1 MKIVVRPL
9 KLLLLASCVV
19 MVHGHAYAQQDEEW
33 GVMPT
38 PDIVF
43 DGSVLQELDPSA
55 GQSTQSAD
63 LPAVTL
69 TPPSSLNRVATPA
82 MGSLTLD
89 AFDPSAPVTKK
100 TAEIKPII
108 TTTPAPKAEQPAQKI
123 VREALPTPKAEKAKE
138 QKTAKA
144 KPAEKPDAK
153 LADIDVPARKPAVK
167 SKEAV
172 VAVVKEKPAAPPVV
186 KVAAP
191 KPVEIAQKAEPKI
204 EAAAPVAEPIAVTPA
219 TPEIPPVAALLAAPA
234 VVTPPAPTA
243 KERHAAA
250 EIAKE
255 AVRPPRIGFVNPFV
269 KAPKD
274 DGKPVIFAVKEKT
287 KTHGGLNPEQTITAE
302 APIAPDVTTVAA
314 LSDTMQERDPE
325 KPFSWRQENPQPLY
339 EAVPVPPKRPT
350 NGLMASESFV
360 QEARKN
366 LVETYTI
373 VKREGDQMPAVPK
386 EKVARQDLPA
396 PRLSVADIAGDPLAS
411 RIVNMSPEDVASAL
425 NNMAPAAGSAAMNLS
440 RELNTV
446 AKPRIV
452 REMGEWNRKT
462 AKSDAKE
469 PEAARVEKVSLPA
482 GEDRVP
488 MENELL
494 PPGVKKSAKSSGPAM
509 ITFATGEVTLSDEA
523 ADTIS
528 SDVVAAM
535 KQTPNSRVQIV
546 AYSTASDGKESSARR
561 TSLSRALSVR
571 SYLIS
576 QGIDATRMDVR
587 AMGVPTA
594 AADAAD
600 KVDMIVMNDKKPD

>member
-9 KLLLLASCVV
+9 KFLLLASCVF
-19 MVHGHAYAQQDEEW
+19 MVHGHAHAQQDEEW

-55 GQSTQSAD
+55 GQSAQSAD

-82 MGSLTLD
+82 TGSLTLD
-89 AFDPSAPVTKK
+89 AFDPSAPVSKK

-108 TTTPAPKAEQPAQKI
+108 TIQPAPKAEK
-123 VREALPTPKAEKAKE
+123 VKE

-144 KPAEKPDAK
+144 KPAEKPVAK

-172 VAVVKEKPAAPPVV
+172 VAVVKEKPVAPPVA
-186 KVAAP
+186 KVEAP
-191 KPVEIAQKAEPKI
+191 KPVEVAQKAEAKI
-204 EAAAPVAEPIAVTPA
+204 AIPAPVAEPIAVKPVI
-219 TPEIPPVAALLAAPA
+219 PEIPPVAALLAAPA
-234 VVTPPAPTA
+234 VITPPAPTA
-243 KERHAAA
+243 KEIHAAA
-250 EIAKE
+250 EAAKE
-255 AVRPPRIGFVNPFV
+255 AVRPPRIGFTNPFV

-302 APIAPDVTTVAA
+302 APIKPDVTTVAA

-462 AKSDAKE
+462 AKIDVKAESQDQE
-469 PEAARVEKVSLPA
+469 TARVEKISLLA
-482 GEDRVP
+482 GQERVP
-488 MENELL
+488 MDNELL
-494 PPGVKKSAKSSGPAM
+494 PPGVKKAAKSSGPAM
-509 ITFATGEVTLSDEA
+509 ITFAAGEVTLSDEA
-523 ADTIS
+523 TGTITN
-528 SDVVAAM
+528 DVVAAM
-535 KQTPNSRVQIV
+535 KQAPNSRVQIV
-546 AYSTASDGKESSARR
+546 AYSTSSDGKESSARR

-594 AADAAD
+594 AGAAAD
-600 KVDMIVMNDKKPD
+600 KVDMIVVKDKNT

>member
-1 MKIVVRPL
+1 MKNVVRPL
-9 KLLLLASCVV
+9 KFLLLASCVV
-19 MVHGHAYAQQDEEW
+19 MVHGHAHAQADEEW

-63 LPAVTL
+63 LPPVTL

-89 AFDPSAPVTKK
+89 AFDPSAPATKK
-100 TAEIKPII
+100 SAEIKPII
-108 TTTPAPKAEQPAQKI
+108 TTTPAPKAEKPEQKI
-123 VREALPTPKAEKAKE
+123 AREALPTPKVEKAKE

-144 KPAEKPDAK
+144 KPVEKPSAK
-153 LADIDVPARKPAVK
+153 LAGIDIPARKPAVK

-172 VAVVKEKPAAPPVV
+172 VAVVKEPA
-186 KVAAP
+186 KIEAP
-191 KPVEIAQKAEPKI
+191 KPVEVAQKAEPKI
-204 EAAAPVAEPIAVTPA
+204 ETPA
-219 TPEIPPVAALLAAPA
+219 QIVKPITVEPAVPDVFPPVAALPTAPVAVIPPAPA
-234 VVTPPAPTA
+234 V
-243 KERHAAA
+243 EEEHAA
-250 EIAKE
+250 EKIAKE
-255 AVRPPRIGFVNPFV
+255 DIRPPRIGFSNPFV

-287 KTHGGLNPEQTITAE
+287 KTHGGLNPEQSVTAE

-350 NGLMASESFV
+350 NGLMASASFV
-360 QEARKN
+360 EEARKN
-366 LVETYTI
+366 LVETYT
-373 VKREGDQMPAVPK
+373 VKKREGDQMPAVPR
-386 EKVARQDLPA
+386 EKVARQDLPP

-411 RIVNMSPEDVASAL
+411 RIVNMSPEEVAIAL
-425 NNMAPAAGSAAMNLS
+425 NEMAPASGSAAMNLS
-440 RELNTV
+440 REINTV

-452 REMGEWNRKT
+452 REMGEWNRKGT
-462 AKSDAKE
+462 KTEVAAVAPE
-469 PEAARVEKVSLPA
+469 PETARVEKISLPS
-482 GEDRVP
+482 GQDRVP
-488 MENELL
+488 MDNELL
-494 PPGVKKSAKSSGPAM
+494 PPGVSKKGAKSSGPAM
-509 ITFATGEVTLSDEA
+509 ITFAAGEVALSKEA
-523 ADTIS
+523 AGTIS
-528 SDVVAAM
+528 ADVVAAM
-535 KQTPNSRVQIV
+535 KQSPNSRVQIV

-587 AMGVPTA
+587 AMGVPTSA
-594 AADAAD
+594 AGAAD
-600 KVDMIVMNDKKPD
+600 KVDMIVIGDKKS